1 MGAVDIKPVREVMKV
16 IQPIVDAANAYCRVE
31 AGTGHH
37 PKLIIEKNGKS
48 RQTQLSTSP
57 RVTGNA
63 IKYKISDVK
72 RLLRELDYE

>member
-1 MGAVDIKPVREVMKV
+1 MGAVDIKPVREVMKA
-16 IQPIVDAANAYCRVE
+16 IQPIIDAADAHCHVE

-37 PKLIIEKNGKS
+37 PKLIIEYNGKT

-57 RVTGNA
+57 RVTGMA

-72 RLLRELDYE
+72 RLLRELGAT